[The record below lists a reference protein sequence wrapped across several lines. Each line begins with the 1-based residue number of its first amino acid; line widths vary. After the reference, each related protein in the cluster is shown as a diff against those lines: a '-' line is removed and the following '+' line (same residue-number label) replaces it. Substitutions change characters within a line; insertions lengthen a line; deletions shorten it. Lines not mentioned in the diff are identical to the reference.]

1 MMKENLINKNMR
13 KIKDNIKISKNKVL
27 NKIKKCECTSI
38 ITIII
43 VILIVILFGVNTYV
57 TIFQNLDYQKKVQSG
72 NDRWQQVFNI
82 IEETKT
88 QTNTLNDRVTEL
100 EQMLNEMK

>member
-1 MMKENLINKNMR
+1 MA
-13 KIKDNIKISKNKVL
+13 KIQELFKHLDIKCFFKNIKTKF
-27 NKIKKCECTSI
+27 KKCECTSI

>member
-1 MMKENLINKNMR
+1 MKHIQKNKQT
-13 KIKDNIKISKNKVL
+13 KIKNIHFKDIGKSITS
-27 NKIKKCECTSI
+27 KIKKLGNVNV
-38 ITIII
+38 ITILII
-43 VILIVILFGVNTYV
+43 VLITILFGVNTYV
-57 TIFQNLDYQKKVQSG
+57 TIAQNTDYQKKVQSG

-100 EQMLNEMK
+100 EQMLNEIK